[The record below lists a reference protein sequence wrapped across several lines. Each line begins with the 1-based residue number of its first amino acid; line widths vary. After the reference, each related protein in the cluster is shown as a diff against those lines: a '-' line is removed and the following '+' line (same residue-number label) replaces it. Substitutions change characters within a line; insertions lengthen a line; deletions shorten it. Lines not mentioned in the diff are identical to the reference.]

1 MECFG
6 SLNVW
11 VNKEVIETM
20 SALKTLAVNFDDLQ
34 DLDLDIDHHNKLSV
48 RARKDHLG
56 EDFVEMYLQEIGKI
70 PLLKAEQETELAK
83 RIEKGDEK
91 ARQAMAEANLRLVVS
106 VAKKYQ
112 GYNLSLLDLIQEGN
126 VGLMKAI
133 DRFDYTRG
141 YKFSTYAT
149 WWIRQAIGRAV
160 ADKTHTIR
168 TPQHISDYM
177 RKITQ
182 LEEDHIQAKGK
193 KPSDAVLA
201 EALELSEAEI
211 KRIKGLSLYT
221 RSLEEPAIGSGA
233 DEDSQL
239 LDAISNDEFSSQM
252 HPVVEQL
259 QVESLRQM
267 FALLD
272 MRERVILEKRYGL
285 RFAKCGKGWAVEYDE
300 PQTLEDIGKILGIS
314 RERVRQVQN
323 EALAKLRDETV
334 NPFIEELEA
343 WVLESETWNQK

>member
-1 MECFG
+1 
-6 SLNVW
+6 
-11 VNKEVIETM
+11 M
-20 SALKTLAVNFDDLQ
+20 SALKTLAVNFDDVQ
-34 DLDLDIDHHNKLSV
+34 NLDLNIGHHKRLNV
-48 RARKDHLG
+48 RAPKDHLG

-70 PLLKAEQETELAK
+70 PLLKAEQEIELAK
-83 RIEKGDEK
+83 RIEKGDQK

-168 TPQHISDYM
+168 TPQHIADYM

-182 LEEDHIQAKGK
+182 IEEDHIQAYGA
-193 KPSDAVLA
+193 KPPHAVLA
-201 EALELSEAEI
+201 KALEISEAEI

-239 LDAISNDEFSSQM
+239 LDAISNDEFGSQM

-272 MRERVILEKRYGL
+272 IRERVILEKRYGL
-285 RFAKCGKGWAVEYDE
+285 SFVKRGKGWAAEYDE

-323 EALAKLRDETV
+323 EALAKLRDETIT
-334 NPFIEELEA
+334 PFIEELEA